1 MTAREFLEWALEDY
15 DMEEALYCLGQ
26 YLGKGGSYFVSFP
39 DAAVLGED
47 GNPLSEDSD
56 EPADFQEYWQNH
68 LNSEAA
74 VKKFWE
80 EAAGPGRPALS
91 PEEKRKP
98 HAYPLDAIM
107 EALGLSNR
115 DLLMVDDLKL
125 GLDMAKSRSVDFAWA
140 GWSDTAFVT
149 RDFMKQNATYSF
161 DAPSALEEFLMR

>member
-98 HAYPLDAIM
+98 
-107 EALGLSNR
+107 
-115 DLLMVDDLKL
+115 
-125 GLDMAKSRSVDFAWA
+125 RSVKMSDAEWEEIQKRAADLGVSASEYIRLKTLA
-140 GWSDTAFVT
+140 GD
-149 RDFMKQNATYSF
+149 
-161 DAPSALEEFLMR
+161 

>member
-68 LNSEAA
+68 LRGETA
-74 VKKFWE
+74 VKNFWE
-80 EAAGPGRPALS
+80 EAAGPGRPALP

-98 HAYPLDAIM
+98 RAIKMTDAEWEEIQRRAAQ
-107 EALGLSNR
+107 ENISAAEYIRRKTL
-115 DLLMVDDLKL
+115 
-125 GLDMAKSRSVDFAWA
+125 A
-140 GWSDTAFVT
+140 GD
-149 RDFMKQNATYSF
+149 
-161 DAPSALEEFLMR
+161 

>member
-68 LNSEAA
+68 LRGETA
-74 VKKFWE
+74 VKNFWE
-80 EAAGPGRPALS
+80 EAAGPGRPAL
-91 PEEKRKP
+91 PPDEKRKP
-98 HAYPLDAIM
+98 RSIKMTDAEWEGIRKKAD
-107 EALGLSNR
+107 ALGLPITEYIR
-115 DLLMVDDLKL
+115 LKTL
-125 GLDMAKSRSVDFAWA
+125 
-140 GWSDTAFVT
+140 T
-149 RDFMKQNATYSF
+149 
-161 DAPSALEEFLMR
+161 E

>member
-68 LNSEAA
+68 LRGETA
-74 VKKFWE
+74 VKNFWE
-80 EAAGPGRPALS
+80 EAAGPGRPAL
-91 PEEKRKP
+91 PPDEKRKP
-98 HAYPLDAIM
+98 RSIKMTDAEWEEIQHRAAQ
-107 EALGLSNR
+107 EEVSAAEYIRRKTL
-115 DLLMVDDLKL
+115 
-125 GLDMAKSRSVDFAWA
+125 A
-140 GWSDTAFVT
+140 GD
-149 RDFMKQNATYSF
+149 
-161 DAPSALEEFLMR
+161 